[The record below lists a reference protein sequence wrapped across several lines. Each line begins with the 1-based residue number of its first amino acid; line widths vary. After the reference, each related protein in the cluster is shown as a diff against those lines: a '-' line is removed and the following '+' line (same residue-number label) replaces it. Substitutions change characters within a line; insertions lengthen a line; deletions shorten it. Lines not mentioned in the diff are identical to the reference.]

1 MGQPPHPDVV
11 AMLIDQMVDEL
22 LLILEAIAAKV
33 TKELALDPCQAD
45 AIDHALFEFVFMP
58 AGELTILLILL
69 AVRAQ
74 PASAHDFILELL
86 LRRLLVH
93 RSLPH

>member
-1 MGQPPHPDVV
+1 MVVAAVLLSAACECPPIERSPEQVMGQPPRPDVV

-45 AIDHALFEFVFMP
+45 AIDHAPL
-58 AGELTILLILL
+58 
-69 AVRAQ
+69 
-74 PASAHDFILELL
+74 
-86 LRRLLVH
+86 
-93 RSLPH
+93 